1 VTEEIIEKRGAEE
14 DEEYKLPKLI
24 YRTKVKSKEMF
35 GCQIIILNK
44 SRTTAHIIIYLHVG
58 AYVEEITLP
67 HIIFCDKLAKKT
79 HPTVSTPIYP
89 LAPNHTFEETYQI
102 VENLY
107 ELLLKFEKPLTVMG
121 DSAGG
126 GLSAAFCEYL
136 AANQIA

>member
-1 VTEEIIEKRGAEE
+1 MTEEIIEKRGAEE

-44 SRTTAHIIIYLHVG
+44 STTTEHIIIYLHGG

-67 HIIFCDKLAKKT
+67 HITFCDKLAKT
-79 HPTVSTPIYP
+79 NSTVFAPIYP

-102 VENLY
+102 VENL
-107 ELLLKFEKPLTVMG
+107 LCVAFEIRKAPYSNGRFYRRGIVCSIL
-121 DSAGG
+121 
-126 GLSAAFCEYL
+126 
-136 AANQIA
+136 